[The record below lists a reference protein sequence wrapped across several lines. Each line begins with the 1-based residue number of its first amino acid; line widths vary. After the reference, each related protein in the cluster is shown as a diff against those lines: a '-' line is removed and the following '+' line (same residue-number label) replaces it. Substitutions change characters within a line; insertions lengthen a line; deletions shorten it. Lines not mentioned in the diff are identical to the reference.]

1 MNEQSVSATRTIR
14 APAELLFDLLADPAT
29 HAAIDGTGWVRG
41 SPDQEQLTTVGQI
54 FRMGMFHPNHPDENY
69 EMNNLVEV
77 FDRPRAIAW
86 KPGYIDDDG
95 TLAFGGWLWRYDLAA
110 TSVGTTEVTL
120 TYDWSGATESAHE
133 VLTFPPFPPDHLTNS
148 LAHLN
153 EVAADRPTP
162 ARQRTDVPIRAPK
175 RWS

>member
-14 APAELLFDLLADPAT
+14 APAEILFGLLADPAT

-41 SPDQEQLTTVGQI
+41 SHDEEQLTAVGQI
-54 FRMGMFHPNHPDENY
+54 FRMGMFHPNHPDKNY

-86 KPGYIDDDG
+86 KPGFIDDDG

-110 TSVGTTEVTL
+110 AGVGSTEVTL
-120 TYDWSGATESAHE
+120 TYDWSGVTESAHE
-133 VLTFPPFPPDHLTNS
+133 VLTFPPFPPDHLSNS
-148 LAHLN
+148 LAHLE
-153 EVAADRPTP
+153 EVVADRPTP
-162 ARQRTDVPIRAPK
+162 GPGRPRGPQA
-175 RWS
+175 S